1 MTHAFTLKSLY
12 ALNGIV
18 ALLMYVPQFVS
29 ACRDTTSARSISL
42 LTFGGWGIGSAIT
55 VLYAWLSV
63 GDRMFTLVSL
73 GNLLGCG
80 AIFCLVAT
88 RRFLSRETNER

>member
-1 MTHAFTLKSLY
+1 MNHALTLKSLY
-12 ALNGIV
+12 AVNGIV
-18 ALLMYVPQFVS
+18 ALLMYVPQFINAWKDRNS
-29 ACRDTTSARSISL
+29 ACSISL

-63 GDRMFTLVSL
+63 GDRMFTVVSL
-73 GNLLGCG
+73 GNLIGCG

-88 RRFLSRETNER
+88 RRLLSRRTNEL